1 MPNIYM
7 HSRGAYFEAAV
18 TRKSLDEVSLLI
30 EPNMC
35 SWFEKWKIPKLNCH
49 PRANNKSSFI
59 YFYGR
64 NNYDILFYL
73 FFSFTSHFTVSDNYN
88 QSDAGSSRVTANPFK
103 NICLNSGDYK
113 YQIKN
118 LQNVRKTGI
127 ICILSTI
134 LFDSFWQNFSAKHYF
149 LYSL

>member
-1 MPNIYM
+1 MLRFIEHKYQIIQMKYM
-7 HSRGAYFEAAV
+7 QSSLAAV
-18 TRKSLDEVSLLI
+18 ICLKTKCQTYICILAVLILRQQSPVKADEVSLLI

-73 FFSFTSHFTVSDNYN
+73 FFSFTSQYLTITI
-88 QSDAGSSRVTANPFK
+88 RVMQEVAE
-103 NICLNSGDYK
+103 
-113 YQIKN
+113 
-118 LQNVRKTGI
+118 
-127 ICILSTI
+127 
-134 LFDSFWQNFSAKHYF
+134 
-149 LYSL
+149 